1 MPKVKG
7 KGVVLRVLRGYKKR
21 TFKQPRTSYVLDCF
35 LLNGVKL
42 MIKKV
47 AVIVALVMIASLS
60 VAGCTVGLPSTL
72 TVYHRS
78 FDI

>member
-1 MPKVKG
+1 
-7 KGVVLRVLRGYKKR
+7 
-21 TFKQPRTSYVLDCF
+21 
-35 LLNGVKL
+35 

-72 TVYHRS
+72 TVYHLS
-78 FDI
+78 FDILAGGASVP